1 VLLLTLALAF
11 DFVIISRCSVALDLY
26 LGLRHDV
33 QQQQEQEQQRTQV
46 VMVSSSTAK
55 RSTQLGGT
63 GGRGSA

>member
-33 QQQQEQEQQRTQV
+33 QQQQEQQRTQV